1 MTVKVTQSCPTLCDP
16 MEWSIPGPPVHH
28 QLLEFTQIHVHWAC
42 DAIQPSYPLSSPSPP
57 AFLVVAVPF
66 SRGSSQPRDQ
76 PQISCIACGWILC
89 QLSHGGSPT
98 HKKYWLNVGFYFNC
112 LLNYIHLFMAM
123 FLEFPLDG
131 MSYKSD

>member
-16 MEWSIPGPPVHH
+16 MDWSIPGPPVHH
-28 QLLEFTQIHVHWAC
+28 QLLEFAQTHVHWAG

-76 PQISCIACGWILC
+76 PQISCIAGGWILY
-89 QLSHGGSPT
+89 QLSHRGSPT
-98 HKKYWLNVGFYFNC
+98 HKKYRLNVGFDFNC

-131 MSYKSD
+131 MGYKSD